1 MLRFVPHINK
11 MRLIQAIVL
20 LCLTVAAHAQYR
32 VYVSGAMSNVMKK
45 GQLYGTISLDTI
57 QQPNLYGLGPVEYLA
72 GEITIA
78 DGKAYTSIVLSP
90 TTMQVKETYDVK
102 APFFVY
108 GRVDEWKEHTLPD
121 SVTDIVTLERHLDN
135 ISRNAK
141 RPFAFKLE
149 GVVPSARIHI
159 VNLPPG
165 TKVSKPADAQK
176 GKAYYPVK
184 NIEADII
191 GFFSTE
197 HQTVFTHHDRYIHM
211 HLLSKDRKTMGH
223 IDELLLN
230 SSLKIYLPF

>member
-1 MLRFVPHINK
+1 M
-11 MRLIQAIVL
+11 
-20 LCLTVAAHAQYR
+20 AATAQYE
-32 VYVSGAMSNVMKK
+32 VHVSGAMSNVMKK

-57 QQPNLYGLGPVEYLA
+57 QQPHLFGLGPVEYLA

-78 DGKAYTSIVLSP
+78 DGRAYTSKVLSP
-90 TTMQVKETYDVK
+90 TAMEVKETYDLK

-108 GRVDEWKEHTLPD
+108 SRVDDWKEYTLPD
-121 SVTDIVTLERHLDN
+121 SVTGIETLERHLDG
-135 ISRNAK
+135 ISRNSQ
-141 RPFAFKLE
+141 RPFAFRLE

-176 GKAYYPVK
+176 GKTYYPVK
-184 NIEADII
+184 NMHADII

-211 HLLSKDRKTMGH
+211 HLVSKDRKTMGH

-230 SSLKIYLPF
+230 KELKLYLPF

>member
-1 MLRFVPHINK
+1 
-11 MRLIQAIVL
+11 MRLIQVVVL
-20 LCLTVAAHAQYR
+20 LCLPFIAVAQHP
-32 VYVSGAMSNVMKK
+32 VYVSGAMSNVMQK

-78 DGKAYTSIVLSP
+78 DGKAYTSRVVSS
-90 TTMQVKETYDVK
+90 TAMEVEETYNLK

-108 GRVDEWKEHTLPD
+108 SRVDDWKEYTLPD
-121 SVTDIVTLERHLDN
+121 SVTDIETLERHLDN
-135 ISRNAK
+135 ICRNAK

-149 GVVPSARIHI
+149 GVVPSAKIHI

-165 TKVSKPADAQK
+165 TKVNKPADAQK
-176 GKAYYPVK
+176 GKTYYPVK
-184 NIEADII
+184 NMHADII
-191 GFFSTE
+191 GFFSTK

-230 SSLKIYLPF
+230 NGLKLYLPF